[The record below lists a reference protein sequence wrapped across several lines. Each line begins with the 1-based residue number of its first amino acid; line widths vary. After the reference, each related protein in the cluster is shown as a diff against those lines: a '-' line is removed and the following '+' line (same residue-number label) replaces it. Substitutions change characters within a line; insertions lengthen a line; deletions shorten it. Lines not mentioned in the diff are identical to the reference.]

1 MIAQAAPSDGLGQ
14 RITQGVFAGRQ
25 CYSLSCHA
33 KDVAPLT
40 PTSNPRAQLRTD
52 YVIPE
57 GFKGH
62 IKVGLYV
69 PSGSLPASIDWSSK
83 WVEFVQFAYGPPFAG
98 SPPLRIMTQDG
109 TTFGLREADG
119 PFQWKVP
126 LTRDVWWDF
135 DLYLVQKRTGG
146 WYWLGDA
153 TGKTLVPARSYATVQ
168 ACNGDGPN
176 ATYLDAYM
184 CAGTCDRIGPIYLTE
199 PTITPD
205 P

>member
-83 WVEFVQFAYGPPFAG
+83 WVEFIQFAYGPPFAG

-119 PFQWKVP
+119 PFQWKAP

-135 DLYLVQKRTGG
+135 VSTSCRSARAAGTGSATPRARRWCRALLRHGAGVQRRR
-146 WYWLGDA
+146 A
-153 TGKTLVPARSYATVQ
+153 ERA
-168 ACNGDGPN
+168 
-176 ATYLDAYM
+176 YLDAYM